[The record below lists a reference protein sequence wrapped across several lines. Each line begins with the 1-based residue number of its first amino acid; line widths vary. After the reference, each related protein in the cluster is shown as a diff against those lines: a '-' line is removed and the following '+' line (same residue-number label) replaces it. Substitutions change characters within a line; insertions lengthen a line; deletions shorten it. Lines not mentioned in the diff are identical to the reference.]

1 MELTGKA
8 KEQFEE
14 WYLERYF
21 KKLIPLSMQEKFA
34 ILDSFDEI
42 YNAMKWGVYQDF
54 ADSVGVMIEL
64 QVHAEPTM
72 QGTVFNKFKVSIL
85 NNGSFISVFRGF
97 ITRPEARTECVDRLD
112 ELLNK

>member
-8 KEQFEE
+8 KEQFEK

-54 ADSVGVMIEL
+54 ADSLGVEIY
-64 QVHAEPTM
+64 AEKSLCREGFVSLTDSYPC
-72 QGTVFNKFKVSIL
+72 GYFN
-85 NNGSFISVFRGF
+85 
-97 ITRPEARTECVDRLD
+97 TRNEARSDAINKLN